1 MTEGGKHDNRG
12 NQEQTQDHLLKVLTP
27 FAQVK
32 TTPCADD
39 IAWKAIAVLKL
50 GSYLYIS
57 PKGKKCPMKICAA
70 DEVTVAFLRH
80 LYTYRNTKEVLVV
93 YAAHCCELLCSGC
106 TTPTRPWGVYSSLLH
121 DVLKLFHPLQARW
134 HQTLQQVIVQQVHAG
149 RKVVQEPWVA

>member
-1 MTEGGKHDNRG
+1 MTEGGTHDNRG

-39 IAWKAIAVLKL
+39 GAWKAIAVLKL

-57 PKGKKCPMKICAA
+57 PKEKKCPMKICAA

-80 LYTYRNTKEVLVV
+80 LYTYQNTKDMLVV
-93 YAAHCCELLCSGC
+93 LCSGC

-121 DVLKLFHPLQARW
+121 DVLKLFHPLQARR